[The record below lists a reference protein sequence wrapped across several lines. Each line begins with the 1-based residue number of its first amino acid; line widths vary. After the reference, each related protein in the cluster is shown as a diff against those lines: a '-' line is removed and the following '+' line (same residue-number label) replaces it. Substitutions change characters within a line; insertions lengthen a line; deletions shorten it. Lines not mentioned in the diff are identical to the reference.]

1 MIVNKIGKR
10 IEDAVV
16 NQMVSVEWKI
26 VGEVAGVLEC
36 GERFQSIYAVVQ
48 DNLFLFRMEPG
59 VHLRFS
65 AKE

>member
-26 VGEVAGVLEC
+26 VGEVHQLLYILINRAIIC
-36 GERFQSIYAVVQ
+36 WF
-48 DNLFLFRMEPG
+48 
-59 VHLRFS
+59 
-65 AKE
+65 

>member
-1 MIVNKIGKR
+1 MIVNKIGER

-36 GERFQSIYAVVQ
+36 GERFQPIYAVIQ
-48 DNLFLFRMEPG
+48 NNLFLFRMEQ
-59 VHLRFS
+59 VFTCVFS